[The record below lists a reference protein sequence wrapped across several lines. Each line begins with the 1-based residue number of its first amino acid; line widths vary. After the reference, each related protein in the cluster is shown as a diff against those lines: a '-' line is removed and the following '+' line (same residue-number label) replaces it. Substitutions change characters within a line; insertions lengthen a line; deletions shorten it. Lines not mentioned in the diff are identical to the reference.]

1 MCNFFKNYYIYSSC
15 SQPDSH
21 FLRTSLDGSKDG
33 RCSEGPHDRFI
44 IVVGKCHLC
53 SRWSFTLTSSDFFW
67 RQQPKLTRIVSLG
80 HFLCRFPRQLALLV
94 SIRFRSQKAPIPQL
108 PNDYLSC
115 CFGDTFSWH
124 RYSSF
129 YFYAGRAGKKV
140 CSSFVF
146 QPFSILFLCVPFLR
160 VFLFS
165 HDTAWVRWF
174 RVFVGLKNG
183 ARWDCFFFGVLFY
196 FGIIVDIFA
205 ELITPTA
212 FLPHVLCGRGGNV
225 CVLFR

>member
-1 MCNFFKNYYIYSSC
+1 MLSLKLYLDLLRLFLAAATQVDEDCFAWALSMSLPQTINSSGVN
-15 SQPDSH
+15 PTP
-21 FLRTSLDGSKDG
+21 FSK
-33 RCSEGPHDRFI
+33 
-44 IVVGKCHLC
+44 KKKKKKKK
-53 SRWSFTLTSSDFFW
+53 T
-67 RQQPKLTRIVSLG
+67 
-80 HFLCRFPRQLALLV
+80 
-94 SIRFRSQKAPIPQL
+94 PIPQL